1 MLVLVTIDMSEFP
14 CQTAVCKFPADLTNN
29 VMMGLFQSVVGVLKD
44 CDKAGQAVTTY
55 FNGAFGN
62 VVECGNGFC
71 DENDCKD
78 AAEFAA
84 VRVDIVGVSWGN
96 MCSKDTGGF
105 TIPILQDKG
114 SGAKVIF
121 VRAVTYRYGV
131 PSQDGLGNITTV
143 LGTVE
148 GADCP
153 FIVVV
158 Y

>member
-1 MLVLVTIDMSEFP
+1 MV
-14 CQTAVCKFPADLTNN
+14 
-29 VMMGLFQSVVGVLKD
+29 GLFRSVVGVLKD
-44 CDKAGQAVTTY
+44 CDKARLAVTTY
-55 FNGAFGN
+55 FNGAFCN

-71 DENDCKD
+71 DDNDCKD

-84 VRVDIVGVSWGN
+84 VRVDIVGVSWGS

-131 PSQDGLGNITTV
+131 PS
-143 LGTVE
+143 
-148 GADCP
+148 
-153 FIVVV
+153 
-158 Y
+158 